1 MEIKIKDQ
9 DKLID
14 ATLEVVDGVMIVS
27 SKDAPFVP
35 RIGDKYFTPAFRY
48 MSIEFV
54 PEEFTWNETCE
65 SCKNKNKRW
74 EFRTEEECQQFCN
87 KLNQAIN
94 SIKP

>member
-1 MEIKIKDQ
+1 MEVKIKDQ

-35 RIGDKYFTPAFRY
+35 RIGEKYFTPVFRY
-48 MSIEFV
+48 MPIRFV

-65 SCKNKNKRW
+65 DYKDKNKRW
-74 EFRTEEECQQFCN
+74 EFRTKEECQAFCE
-87 KLNQAIN
+87 KLNQAIG
-94 SIKP
+94 SIKT